1 MIMGKKYYDS
11 PQLEIVNIQ
20 IGQHLL
26 DASPVEELGRGS
38 GTRKVMILMPPS
50 FLTMVVIARTGKELY

>member
-1 MIMGKKYYDS
+1 MGKKYYDS

-26 DASPVEELGRGS
+26 DGSQLGRGS
-38 GTRKVMILMPPS
+38 G
-50 FLTMVVIARTGKELY
+50 GKKGDDSDASLFFDNGGNSENW

>member
-1 MIMGKKYYDS
+1 MIMKKKYYDS

-26 DASPVEELGRGS
+26 DASPLGRGI
-38 GTRKVMILMPPS
+38 GTKKGDDSDASLFFDNGGNS
-50 FLTMVVIARTGKELY
+50 ENW

>member
-1 MIMGKKYYDS
+1 MKKKYYDS

-26 DASPVEELGRGS
+26 DASPLGRGI
-38 GTRKVMILMPPS
+38 GTKKGDDSDASLFFDNGGNS
-50 FLTMVVIARTGKELY
+50 ENW